1 MAAAEVTEVV
11 AEIVAET
18 AETVVAAVQQTPS
31 QLKMVKAEGGVAHV
45 IRMGL
50 QIGPAGSTGN
60 GGSRVTFVWNPSL
73 VHGRII
79 LLPDP
84 TATNEILTSS
94 M

>member
-1 MAAAEVTEVV
+1 MRLNQDCLTRCLRSLACPEVAEAVVVAVATVEV

-31 QLKMVKAEGGVAHV
+31 QLKMVKAERGVAHV

-60 GGSRVTFVWNPSL
+60 GGSRVTFV
-73 VHGRII
+73 
-79 LLPDP
+79 
-84 TATNEILTSS
+84 
-94 M
+94 